1 MKPQANPAR
10 SVLALCMVLLTLGS
24 ANAQDIQGSVITV
37 GEMLKIDNA
46 QALQRAQEEAVKS
59 GLLQGKQGSDK
70 VEVPLPVWTVR
81 SIYGVPNNNAADLQM
96 DSNITVGAQ
105 VGQTV
110 EMCEIE
116 AIKSPCV
123 ELRPK
128 TKKVRKGSCPAQ
140 VCWTGNEISAELSQ
154 QQSKPTDALRLL
166 PSPLPT
172 PPIPLPASGAPK

>member
-1 MKPQANPAR
+1 MKPQAN
-10 SVLALCMVLLTLGS
+10 LALSALAACMAFLSLGN

-37 GEMLKIDNA
+37 SEMLKIDNA

-59 GLLQGKQGSDK
+59 GILQGKQGSAK

-81 SIYGVPNNNAADLQM
+81 SIYGVPNNNVADLQM
-96 DSNITVGAQ
+96 DANVTVAAK

-116 AIKSPCV
+116 AINSPCV
-123 ELRPK
+123 ELKPK
-128 TKKVRKGSCPAQ
+128 SKKTRKGSCPAQ

-154 QQSKPTDALRLL
+154 QQTKPTDGIRLL

-172 PPIPLPASGAPK
+172 PPLPLPSSGAPK